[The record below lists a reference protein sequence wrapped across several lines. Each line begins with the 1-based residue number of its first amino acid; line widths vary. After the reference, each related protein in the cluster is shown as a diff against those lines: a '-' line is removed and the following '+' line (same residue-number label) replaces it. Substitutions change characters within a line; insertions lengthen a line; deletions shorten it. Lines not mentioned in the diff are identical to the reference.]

1 MSALLR
7 PSSCARAARVVQR
20 TTTTSAAA
28 APASTSRAFSA
39 TPSRASGG
47 KLEYD
52 PPTGWLFGVKPG
64 EKYQKEGWETPF
76 YVMIGGLVVFSVA
89 LAFKPD
95 TS

>member
-20 TTTTSAAA
+20 TTPAAS
-28 APASTSRAFSA
+28 APASTTRAFSA
-39 TPSRASGG
+39 TSSRASGG
-47 KLEYD
+47 KLEHD
-52 PPTGWLFGVKPG
+52 PPTGWLFGVKSG